1 MISVNQEPKQ
11 KMNAKNVDAGE
22 GFRLLKR
29 GEKVL
34 KGDEYLDDG
43 MTWLEVGVMAGHVV
57 TGHESDPFRRRI
69 GRVSKSRPRTFF
81 SGDFPN
87 MATHCNQAE
96 CGFSIYRGVLVQWD
110 EDHDERVFR
119 IMDEMPC
126 SVVDELLIVQEHKCS
141 VVFKWKAFVPVGYE
155 EDEQIIF
162 DGDVFYICESIPV
175 QTPMPR
181 SDRD

>member
-1 MISVNQEPKQ
+1 
-11 KMNAKNVDAGE
+11 MNSKNVDVGE
-22 GFRLLKR
+22 GFRMLKR

-57 TGHESDPFRRRI
+57 TGHESDPFRRRTF
-69 GRVSKSRPRTFF
+69 RVRRSKPKTFLL
-81 SGDFPN
+81 GDLPN
-87 MATHCNQAE
+87 MATHCPQAE

-119 IMDEMPC
+119 MMDDMSC
-126 SVVDELLIVQEHKCS
+126 GVMDELLIVQEHEGT
-141 VVFKWKAFVPVGYE
+141 VIFKWKAFVPEGYE
-155 EDEQIIF
+155 SNGDITV
-162 DGDVFYICESIPV
+162 DGDVWNISESVPV
-175 QTPMPR
+175 QPPMPR